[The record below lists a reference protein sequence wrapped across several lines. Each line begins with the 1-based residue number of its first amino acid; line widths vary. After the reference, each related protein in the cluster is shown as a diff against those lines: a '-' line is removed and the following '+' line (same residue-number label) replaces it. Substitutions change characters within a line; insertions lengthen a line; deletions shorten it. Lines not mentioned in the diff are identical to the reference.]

1 MKADLHV
8 IGLLVENKPGV
19 LNRVANL
26 FSRRGYNI
34 ETISVGVTENPEI
47 SRMTITLKGDE
58 DVLEQVIKQLNKQMD
73 VIKVTELKEDYVE
86 RGLALIKVN
95 ADGPDS
101 RSEIIQIA
109 DIFRANVVDVGKKAL
124 TIEVT
129 GDQKKIDAIINML
142 KEHGI
147 KEIAQTGTVAMNR
160 GRKSIGG

>member
-1 MKADLHV
+1 MDVHV

-73 VIKVTELKEDYVE
+73 IIKVTELKENYVE

-95 ADGPDS
+95 ADNPNT

-124 TIEVT
+124 TLEVT
-129 GDQKKIDAIINML
+129 GDRKKIDAIINML